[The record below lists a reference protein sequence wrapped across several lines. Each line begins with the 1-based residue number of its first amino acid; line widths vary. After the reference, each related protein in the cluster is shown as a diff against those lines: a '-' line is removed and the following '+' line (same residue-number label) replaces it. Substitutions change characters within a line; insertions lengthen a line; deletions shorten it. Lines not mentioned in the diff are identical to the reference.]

1 MKKLR
6 VLLLVCAIALVAGA
20 LAGCNKKRYTVTF
33 DTRGGN
39 EISSLSLK
47 EGAEIERPE
56 DPVKELFL
64 FDTWYGDES
73 LTVPFDFTMKMP
85 ANDITVY
92 AGWYST
98 TSVRV
103 LYDSMGGSAV
113 APSVGAAGASFSL
126 PEDPVREGYSFAG
139 WYSDPACKELFTSA
153 VFPSENTTLYA
164 RWTNDPAYVYFDYY
178 GNGVRIA
185 HVPVKKGE
193 TTVSPALFGDDIEY
207 SGWFTDAACTAPFRF
222 GGAAEGSN
230 TLYTVYYTKGL
241 SFEGG
246 AVTGYTGSSSSV
258 ILPTSHEGT
267 LVSSVGARAFIQNTN
282 IRTVDVTESVTSI
295 GAGAF
300 YGCRYLE
307 SVDLSRRVTSI
318 GQSAFFACER
328 LINYGDLSGVTA
340 IPDGLFLGCK
350 KLPEI
355 ELSERV
361 SHIGAQAFADCETLR
376 SFVVP
381 SFVTAIGDGTFDGC
395 KSLASVTLPSG
406 LQTLG
411 QRVFNGCS
419 SLYEIVFSPDEN
431 SDFALHDGNLYS
443 NSELVRYVGGSKQ
456 ETSFRL
462 PDFAVKV
469 RAGAFEGSD
478 LTEIEVRNQ
487 GVVLDCGAFEG
498 MEHLVSLSVPSLG
511 GNGTLAY
518 LFGAEGPEETGRT
531 KSAYIPETLRSF
543 RVTGNSW
550 TNIAD
555 YAFYGANGLSSVEGY
570 SGAASVGDYAF
581 GYTAITKFT
590 VYPALERLSNFAFEG
605 CKQLSSFEMTEPSSR
620 YAVEGGCLYNSDLTE
635 LLSVP
640 KTMTNV
646 TFSQNIR
653 SIASYAFTDSEIEE
667 IVIPDTVE
675 NIGSGAFNGMR
686 ALRSLEV
693 PFYGGEG
700 FGGGSTYFGTLFGAT
715 ATITD
720 EHDTYGVAHKGLT
733 IYNGANIPVT
743 LSRIVVK
750 GEPWTKVADATF
762 AFFRGLD
769 ELVLPE
775 GSNVTGYGAFSFYN
789 TMFRTVDL
797 AGVTEVGDYA
807 FSYSALREV
816 HIPSTLKIVNYA
828 SFGYLS
834 DLESIVIDEGVQELK
849 SRAFIATGVSDTSAP
864 HGVFFS
870 SKVRSEVVIPS
881 TMTAIGPDAFSGV
894 GTDNSSTDWVQ
905 SESFSVRFHT
915 VDGVTALTT
924 IDDGAFAYAGLKT
937 IEIPSSVTKIGDQA
951 FQYCDWLEEITVGA
965 RGDESDITDF
975 GVLCFSG
982 NANLQTVT
990 LHITS
995 FFEMPLSPYTD
1006 NAGVRYLDIF
1016 YSSSRTL
1023 SIFVPEDLVQT
1034 FVSASYWRSY
1044 TGRIFAIGGEA

>member
-6 VLLLVCAIALVAGA
+6 VLLLVCAVALFAGT

-56 DPVKELFL
+56 DPVKELFV
-64 FDTWYGDES
+64 FDNWYGDDE

-85 ANDITVY
+85 ANDVTVY

-98 TSVRV
+98 SSVRI

-113 APSVGAAGASFSL
+113 SPSVGAAGTSFAL

-139 WYSDPACKELFTSA
+139 WYTDPTYKELYASA
-153 VFPSENTTLYA
+153 VFPGENTTLYA
-164 RWTNDPAYVYFDYY
+164 RWTNDPAYVYLDYY

-193 TTVSPALFGDDIEY
+193 TLELPALFGNDIEY
-207 SGWFTDAACTAPFRF
+207 AGWFTDAELTTPFGF
-222 GGAAEGSN
+222 GGAAESS
-230 TLYTVYYTKGL
+230 TSLYTVYYTKGL
-241 SFEGG
+241 SFAEGS
-246 AVTGYTGSSSSV
+246 VTGYAGTSSAV
-258 ILPTSHEGT
+258 IVPPTHEGT
-267 LVSSVGARAFIQNTN
+267 AVTSVGENAFIGNTTVRTVDLPDRISSVG
-282 IRTVDVTESVTSI
+282 E
-295 GAGAF
+295 GAF

-307 SVDLSRRVTSI
+307 SVDFTSRVKSI
-318 GQSAFFACER
+318 GANAFFACER
-328 LINYGDLSGVTA
+328 LTGFGDLSGVTE

-350 KLPEI
+350 KLSEI
-355 ELSERV
+355 TLSANTTR
-361 SHIGAQAFADCETLR
+361 IGNQAFADCETLK
-376 SFVVP
+376 SIVVP
-381 SFVTAIGDGTFDGC
+381 SLVTVIGDGMFDGC
-395 KSLASVTLPSG
+395 KSLSSVTLPAG
-406 LQTLG
+406 LKTLG
-411 QRVFNGCS
+411 DRVFNGCT
-419 SLYEIVFSPDEN
+419 SLYEIVFSPQEN
-431 SDFALHDGNLYS
+431 SDFVLHDGNLYFQ
-443 NSELVRYVGGSKQ
+443 NELVRYVDGSKQ

-462 PDFAVKV
+462 PDFSTRI
-469 RAGAFEGSD
+469 RAGAFEGSS
-478 LTEIEVRNQ
+478 LQEVEVRKA
-487 GVVLDCGAFEG
+487 VDLDCGAFEG
-498 MEHLVSLSVPSLG
+498 MKRLASLSVPSLG

-518 LFGAEGPEETGRT
+518 LFGAEEPEATERT

-543 RVTGNSW
+543 RVTGEW
-550 TNIAD
+550 TAIAD

-570 SGAASVGDYAF
+570 SGATSVGDYAF

-590 VYPALERLSNFAFEG
+590 VYPALEKLSNFAFEG

-620 YAVEGGCLYNSDLTE
+620 YAVFGGCLYNGDLTA

-750 GEPWTKVADATF
+750 GEPWMQVADATF

-769 ELVLPE
+769 ELILPE
-775 GSNVTGYGAFSFYN
+775 SSEISSYGAFSFYN

-797 AGVTEVGDYA
+797 TGVTEVGDYA
-807 FSYSALREV
+807 FSYSALQSV
-816 HIPSTLKIVNYA
+816 HIPSTLKTVNYA
-828 SFGYLS
+828 AFGYLA
-834 DLESIVIDEGVQELK
+834 DLESIVIDEGVEELG
-849 SRAFIATGVSDTSAP
+849 SRAFIATGESDNSAP

-881 TMTAIGPDAFSGV
+881 TMKAIGPDAFSGV
-894 GTDNSSTDWVQ
+894 GTDNSSTDWVE
-905 SESFSVRFHT
+905 SETFSVRFAK
-915 VDGVTALTT
+915 DSEGNTALTT
-924 IDDGAFAYAGLKT
+924 IDDGAFAYAGLKE
-937 IEIPSSVTKIGDQA
+937 IEVPSTVTKIGEQA
-951 FQYCDWLEEITVGA
+951 FQYCDNLEEITVGTP
-965 RGDESDITDF
+965 EEKSTITNF
-975 GVLCFSG
+975 GELCFGG

-990 LHITS
+990 FYITT
-995 FFEMPLSPYTD
+995 FFEMPMYSYTD
-1006 NAGVRYLDIF
+1006 NAGVRYLDMF
-1016 YSSSRTL
+1016 YSSSRT
-1023 SIFVPEDLVQT
+1023 FVIYVPKDLVDR
-1034 FVSASYWRSY
+1034 FVGAINWRSY
-1044 TGRIFAIGGEA
+1044 TGRILPIGGEA